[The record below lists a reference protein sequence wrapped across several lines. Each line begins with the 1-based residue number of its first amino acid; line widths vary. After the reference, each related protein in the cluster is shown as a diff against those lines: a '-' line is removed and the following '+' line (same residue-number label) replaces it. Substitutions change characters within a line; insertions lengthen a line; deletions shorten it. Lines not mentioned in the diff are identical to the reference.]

1 MPSKLD
7 KLYDLLMV
15 PPGKK
20 INLKKDYDPSDTGG
34 LVKKK
39 EAQKLLA
46 DGILQLAEQQNKLY
60 AQNNYAL
67 LIVLQ
72 AMDAAG
78 KDGVIK
84 HVMSGVNP
92 QGTQVTSF
100 KAPSAE
106 ELDHDYLWR
115 NFKTL
120 PERGNIGIF
129 NRSYYEEVLVA
140 RVHPE
145 ILEQQQLPPHLKDKG
160 IWKRRFQ
167 EINNFEE
174 YLVNNGTI
182 VLKFFLN
189 VSKKA
194 QKERFLERI
203 DRPEKNW
210 KFSSADAKERQRWE
224 DYQAAYE
231 DVLNHTSTKHAPWYV
246 IPADHK
252 WFSRLAVGAVILQ
265 TMRDLKLAYPTIGEA
280 QKQELLKAKEMLE
293 NEA

>member
-1 MPSKLD
+1 MPSKID
-7 KLYDLLMV
+7 ELYDLLLV

-20 INLKKDYDPSDTGG
+20 ISLKKDYDPGHTGG

-39 EAQKLLA
+39 EAEKLLA
-46 DGILQLAEQQNKLY
+46 DGILQLAEQQNRLY

-67 LIVLQ
+67 LIILQ

-92 QGTQVTSF
+92 QGTQVFSF

-106 ELDHDYLWR
+106 ELDHTYLWR

-145 ILEQQQLPPHLKDKG
+145 ILERQQLPPHLRDKG

-189 VSKKA
+189 VSKA
-194 QKERFLERI
+194 EQKKRFLERI

-210 KFSSADAKERQRWE
+210 KFSSADAKERQRWD

-246 IPADHK
+246 VPADHK
-252 WFSRLAVGAVILQ
+252 WFTRLAVGGVILQ
-265 TMRDLKLAYPTIGEA
+265 TMRDLKLAYPTISEA
-280 QKQELLKAKEMLE
+280 QQQELLKAKEMLE
-293 NEA
+293 SEE